1 MTLKKH
7 ISLVCN
13 KSNKIDDYK
22 YKIPFSVLSSEP
34 VVGVSLKSVVM
45 RNLFYN
51 VVSSNVPLKNNV
63 FYFSLDAAPQQ
74 FEVKEGFYNITTLL
88 QLIIDGI
95 NAIISTRIQPV
106 QTLDMTYSPIT
117 GRVTFT
123 LMENG
128 NADIFELLGGS
139 NPDSLN
145 VLIGN
150 AEDILV
156 DAVNATPIVFD
167 IIDLGGTDAINLVI
181 NEVCKNNGYC
191 NGNNPN
197 GESLSLLSLINFCG
211 APFGSLVCYQS
222 SNVDADVILFEK
234 PQNLSN
240 LTIAVQSLPG
250 PNLDLGL
257 SDLHIELVI
266 YTE

>member
-51 VVSSNVPLKNNV
+51 VVSSNIPLKNNV
-63 FYFSLDAAPQQ
+63 FFFSIDGTPYS
-74 FEVKEGFYNITTLL
+74 FEVLEGFYNITTLL
-88 QLIIDGI
+88 PLIIDGI
-95 NAIISTRIQPV
+95 NSVLITRVGPI
-106 QTLDMTYSPIT
+106 QTLDMVYSPLT
-117 GRVTFT
+117 GKVTFT
-123 LMENG
+123 LTDNG
-128 NADIFELLGGS
+128 NNDIFELLGDS

-150 AEDILV
+150 AEDVTV
-156 DAVNATPIVFD
+156 DALTPTPVIFD
-167 IIDLGGTDAINLVI
+167 IIDLGGVDAINLVI
-181 NEVCKNNGYC
+181 NEICKNNGYC

-197 GESLSLLSLINFCG
+197 GECLSLLSLINFCG

-240 LTIAVQSLPG
+240 LTIAVQSLVG
-250 PNLDLGL
+250 ANLDLGL